1 VPIDTENLDAEQLA
15 RIQALADEAWAHQ
28 GPLDAVVSTD
38 GDSDRP
44 LILGVEAA
52 DEPLPR
58 DAIRPLPPS
67 LSPSDGEGVAIRS
80 GEGTASGPPPRRS
93 PCRVRFFGGDLVG
106 MIVAEYLGADAVVV
120 PISCTDA
127 IDRGPLGDRV
137 EPKTRIGSPFVIA
150 GMESARAKGR
160 RRICGWEANGGFLLG
175 SDLECGGRVLKA
187 LPTRDALLPI
197 LATLFS
203 ASQQGLSLPALFDR
217 LPTRFSRAALLKN
230 LPRAVGARIVAQFS
244 PMNPAVQDA
253 LFQGGDLRLLDE
265 EGHSLPADHDQ
276 VTALSLTRELLQSIF
291 TPALGFGE
299 INRLNY
305 TDGVRIYF
313 DNGDVAHVRPS
324 GNADELRIYAMAD
337 TKARADEIVRL
348 GVAQPDGILR
358 RLERHA
364 TR

>member
-1 VPIDTENLDAEQLA
+1 
-15 RIQALADEAWAHQ
+15 
-28 GPLDAVVSTD
+28 
-38 GDSDRP
+38 
-44 LILGVEAA
+44 
-52 DEPLPR
+52 
-58 DAIRPLPPS
+58 
-67 LSPSDGEGVAIRS
+67 
-80 GEGTASGPPPRRS
+80 
-93 PCRVRFFGGDLVG
+93 

-175 SDLECGGRVLKA
+175 SDLECSGRVLKA

-276 VTALSLTRELLQSIF
+276 VTALSLTRELLQGIF

-358 RLERHA
+358 RLEQHA